1 MVVDAG
7 WSCVVFSC
15 TSLLTVMM
23 PVLAGQQTK
32 AGGLPFGWMKGTI
45 VV

>member
-1 MVVDAG
+1 MGAG
-7 WSCVVFSC
+7 WSCVAFAF

-32 AGGLPFGWMKGTI
+32 AGGIPFGWMKGTI
-45 VV
+45 PVEL